1 MKRIHQSRRS
11 KRATQRRGKN
21 KISKEGIRK
30 GKEKEGGEK
39 TSPHE
44 QITRR
49 ITSYT
54 NGQRKYTHSGGEKR
68 GGKERETFKIE
79 RKETLLSEEPQSQL
93 K

>member
-1 MKRIHQSRRS
+1 MKRLHQSRRS

-54 NGQRKYTHSGGEKR
+54 NGQRKYTHSGGEKSV
-68 GGKERETFKIE
+68 GGKREKRLRLRE
-79 RKETLLSEEPQSQL
+79 RKRYYL
-93 K
+93 KNHNHN